1 MQVNGVSHST
11 SAISTNSNQS
21 TKNTENTAAF
31 AGMLAE
37 AQAQAGAGSSSVAGN
52 TAFEMDT
59 NQGHVNINLDNY
71 LNPTPQSG
79 SVNLMDIP
87 LLLPTAHN
95 VDTLSKYSE
104 EKFRDLLEQY
114 NIPEPPANIEFDGE
128 GKLVL
133 PPDYAYA
140 NELKQALADQP
151 GIENALRTTAAL
163 ASHYA
168 GIMESAAF
176 RDEMMTARNQA
187 DQDRIIQKYSHLF
200 DDNRPGAQIVLSFLE
215 DGSML
220 VGNKN
225 A

>member
-1 MQVNGVSHST
+1 MQVNQVISSSYSHS
-11 SAISTNSNQS
+11 SAANRQTQQS
-21 TKNTENTAAF
+21 
-31 AGMLAE
+31 
-37 AQAQAGAGSSSVAGN
+37 AGN
-52 TAFEMDT
+52 NQFADLLAASQTSSALNSEPSNSSTATAMDT
-59 NQGHVNINLDNY
+59 NKGHIGIDLDSY

-79 SVNLMDIP
+79 HVNLMDVP
-87 LLLPTAHN
+87 LLLPTEHN
-95 VDTLSKYSE
+95 VSTLSKYSE
-104 EKFRDLLEQY
+104 DKFRDLLAQY
-114 NIPEPPANIEFDGE
+114 NIPEAPANIEFDGE

-133 PPDYAYA
+133 PADYPYRA
-140 NELKQALADQP
+140 ELQQALADNP
-151 GIENALRTTAAL
+151 GVENALRTTAAL
-163 ASHYA
+163 ASHYV

-187 DQDRIIQKYSHLF
+187 DQDRIIQKYGYLF

>member
-1 MQVNGVSHST
+1 MQIN
-11 SAISTNSNQS
+11 SASQSIYSGESSQTRYTQRTQTDGGFADVMAMAQSENNQG
-21 TKNTENTAAF
+21 TAPTRSQ
-31 AGMLAE
+31 LA
-37 AQAQAGAGSSSVAGN
+37 
-52 TAFEMDT
+52 MDT
-59 NQGHVNINLDNY
+59 NQGHLDVDLDSY
-71 LNPTPQSG
+71 LNPTPQAG
-79 SVNLMDIP
+79 PINLDDIP

-128 GKLVL
+128 GKLML
-133 PPDYAYA
+133 PPDYPYA
-140 NELKQALADQP
+140 NELKQAFADHP
-151 GIENALRTTAAL
+151 GVENALRTTTAL